1 VKRPFSVA
9 WFVLAL
15 GTTSAANAGDL
26 RGSLQGLDTLRS
38 TPVPEV
44 PERRLYFWMQS
55 NGALATRD
63 ARPNPERDVAVV
75 LSGDNV
81 PESAQPVPVT
91 VAGGTCQPGTV
102 LVNPGTTLNIRNV
115 DWFAHELF
123 LTAPNNETPI
133 EGFAPEATAPNSQRS
148 AQVRTAGTYVIRDR
162 LNPMFRCWV
171 VVGPGQGRHIS
182 PAADGTF
189 RTSNV
194 ADGEYTLKVFFE
206 GRVVA
211 TSTAR
216 VAGRETTVPA
226 INLAAPP
233 PSEGNAAGAAG
244 ANGAAAPGN
253 NPAPQGRRRRGR

>member
-1 VKRPFSVA
+1 M
-9 WFVLAL
+9 WFALAL
-15 GTTSAANAGDL
+15 GATSVASAGDL

-38 TPVPEV
+38 APAPEV

-63 ARPNPERDVAVV
+63 ARPNPERDLAVV
-75 LSGDNV
+75 LSGPTV
-81 PESAQPVPVT
+81 PEAAQPVLVT

-102 LVNPGTTLNIRNV
+102 LVSPGTTVNVRNV

-133 EGFAPEATAPNSQRS
+133 EGAAPEPTAPNSQR
-148 AQVRTAGTYVIRDR
+148 AMQVRQAGTYLMRDR
-162 LNPMFRCWV
+162 LNPLFRCWV

-182 PAADGTF
+182 PSADGSF

-194 ADGEYTLKVFFE
+194 AEGEYTLKVYFE
-206 GRVVA
+206 GRVIA

-216 VAGRETTVPA
+216 MGARDTTVPA

-233 PSEGNAAGAAG
+233 PTEGAAP
-244 ANGAAAPGN
+244 ANGAQPGAAPPADN
-253 NPAPQGRRRRGR
+253 PPAPAGRRRRGR